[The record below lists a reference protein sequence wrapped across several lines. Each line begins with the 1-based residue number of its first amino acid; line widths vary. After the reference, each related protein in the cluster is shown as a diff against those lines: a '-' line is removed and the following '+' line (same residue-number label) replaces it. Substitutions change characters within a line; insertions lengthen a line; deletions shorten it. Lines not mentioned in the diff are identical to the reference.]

1 VGVVLDPALPAIAV
15 EQAGVSSVV
24 YRMLPH
30 QQRLHESTAP
40 YVLIEGGRGGG
51 KSICLRWDAYLR
63 CLLTPRFRAILV
75 RRSMPELRM
84 SHLNEVPHELTK
96 LGLDPKAWH
105 ATDFMLRFPNGSSL
119 RFGHAEDDAT
129 LTRYLSSEFEWLGID
144 EAATFTQRQF
154 AFMCTSLRSPIDGYI
169 PLVRLATNPVGPGAG
184 WVKRLFIDKN
194 PTYDEMPDYAAAD
207 FARISCNM
215 DQNPFVNQRDYEK
228 KLNNLPSEALRKA
241 LRYGE
246 WVVEGQFFSE
256 WAETREGRPWHV
268 IDALPTWKGRPI
280 VEAPHIQIV
289 RVVDWGYSRAG
300 NPGVCLWIACLTDG
314 SAIVFDEL
322 VFRELLPSEAA
333 ELIERRSTAL
343 HVRYTIG
350 DPAMWQEH
358 EGPSIAEHFENCGIG
373 MIEADKQ
380 RVAGWVTLH
389 TWLRDTR
396 SEFRN
401 GTDVTYPRL
410 RVLRSGCPHLIRTFP
425 TMVIDP
431 RDPQDVQT
439 VGVEDDAADCLRYFA
454 QDRGGP
460 SRVPRPTSEGS
471 WMMRELRRR
480 ERKNHQ
486 WAPAVLRGG

>member
-1 VGVVLDPALPAIAV
+1 MQTIPVGAEPGISV
-15 EQAGVSSVV
+15 EKNGAHEVV

-30 QQRLHESTAP
+30 QRRLHESTTP

-51 KSICLRWDAYLR
+51 KSICLRWDAYMR
-63 CLLTPRFRAILV
+63 CLTTPRFRAILV

-105 ATDFMLRFPNGSSL
+105 ATDFILRFPNGSSL

-144 EAATFTQRQF
+144 EAATFTHRQF
-154 AFMCTSLRSPIDGYI
+154 SFMCTSLRSPIPGYV

-184 WVKRLFIDKN
+184 WVKRLFIDQN
-194 PTYDEMPDYAAAD
+194 PTYDEAPEFVASDYE
-207 FARISCNM
+207 RISCNM
-215 DQNPFVNQRDYEK
+215 DDNPFVNRVDYEK
-228 KLNNLPSEALRKA
+228 KLNNLPSEALRQA

-256 WAETREGRPWHV
+256 WAETKGGRPWHV
-268 IDALPTWKGRPI
+268 IETLPSYQGQPI
-280 VEAPHIQIV
+280 VYASHIQIV
-289 RVVDWGYSRAG
+289 RVIDWGYSRAG
-300 NPGVCLWIACLTDG
+300 NPGVVLWVACLTDG
-314 SAIVFDEL
+314 SAIVFQEF
-322 VFRELLPSEAA
+322 VFKELLPAEAA
-333 ELIERRSTAL
+333 EEIQRRSDGL
-343 HVRYTIG
+343 HVRYTLG
-350 DPAMWQEH
+350 DVSMWQEH
-358 EGPSIAEHFENCGIG
+358 EGPSIAEHFERAGIG

-389 TWLRDTR
+389 TWLKETR
-396 SEFRN
+396 SQLVGDHE
-401 GTDVTYPRL
+401 VTYPRL
-410 RVLRSGCPHLIRTFP
+410 RVLRSGCPHTIRTFP

-431 RDPQDVQT
+431 RNPQDIQT

-460 SRVPRPTSEGS
+460 SREVRTTPEAT
-471 WMMRELRRR
+471 WMRRQIAKR
-480 ERKNHQ
+480 ERGLHR
-486 WAPAVLRGG
+486 WAPTVLRGG